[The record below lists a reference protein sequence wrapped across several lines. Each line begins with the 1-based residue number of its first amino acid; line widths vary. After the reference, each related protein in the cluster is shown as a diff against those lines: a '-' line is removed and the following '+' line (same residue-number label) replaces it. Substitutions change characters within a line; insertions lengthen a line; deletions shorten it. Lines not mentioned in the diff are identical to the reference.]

1 MPAPAPAGA
10 DPMSDLLKLAD
21 EMKFSRRFEKVS
33 LGQGQGPKAEKLLLA
48 GMEQG
53 LWVCL
58 QNCHLAVSWMPQ
70 LERICE
76 GIDPAKASAAGSCPP
91 PSCAACGALAA
102 LSRRQEEHYCGRWH
116 CGLTNAG
123 GRCAFEGKAAA
134 VAFPLARARSAVHRT
149 LAAPPN
155 DCMRVT
161 GLQVHKDFR
170 LWLTSLPSPDFP
182 ASILQ
187 SGIKMSLEPPQGL
200 KANMLRQVSNY
211 PCPGPGPAPPTQHQ
225 PPTHPCYPAAA
236 PAPFS
241 PPAVAPT
248 PHIPV
253 PCALQYGRF
262 SEQYLASCPKPAE
275 WRSLLFGMCLFHAV
289 VQVGESAGGVRARG
303 SRAGGGPQLPARP
316 PADWCRSGGEWDG
329 WGRGGSGWAP
339 PRGAVGS
346 RSTGLHTHA
355 EVAPPQR
362 VEGASHACPGG
373 CRIAASLGRWGGTS
387 ATTSRTATC
396 LSAWPSCTST

>member
-211 PCPGPGPAPPTQHQ
+211 PCPVLTTCGRPNPPHSR
-225 PPTHPCYPAAA
+225 PVC
-236 PAPFS
+236 
-241 PPAVAPT
+241 PAV
-248 PHIPV
+248 
-253 PCALQYGRF
+253 
-262 SEQYLASCPKPAE
+262 
-275 WRSLLFGMCLFHAV
+275 RSLQRAIPGQLP
-289 VQVGESAGGVRARG
+289 QAGGVAEPAVWHVPVPRSG
-303 SRAGGGPQLPARP
+303 AGGR
-316 PADWCRSGGEWDG
+316 E
-329 WGRGGSGWAP
+329 
-339 PRGAVGS
+339 
-346 RSTGLHTHA
+346 
-355 EVAPPQR
+355 
-362 VEGASHACPGG
+362 
-373 CRIAASLGRWGGTS
+373 RWGG
-387 ATTSRTATC
+387 
-396 LSAWPSCTST
+396 PS